1 MQQNTAKP
9 FPALNMAHVDKK
21 LYLKNVAKVG
31 KSVILCKFLF
41 KQG

>member
-1 MQQNTAKP
+1 MQQNPIKS
-9 FPALNMAHVDKK
+9 FPALDIAHVDKK
-21 LYLKNVAKVG
+21 LYLKKVAKVG